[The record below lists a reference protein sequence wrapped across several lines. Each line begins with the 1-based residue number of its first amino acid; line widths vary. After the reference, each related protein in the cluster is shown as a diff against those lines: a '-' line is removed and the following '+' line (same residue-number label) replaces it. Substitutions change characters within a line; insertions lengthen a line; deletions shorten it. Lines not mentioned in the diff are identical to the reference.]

1 MGKKLD
7 ERTREVT
14 ELIAGIS
21 SCEKALEDAV
31 ARRAPSNEVIRWYS
45 GAMAASRARKEYLPR
60 ARKQLSGSAVEFMGV
75 LVEEVSEKVE
85 LGKVF
90 TEYETAKVMGNALG
104 AICGTMT
111 AFIERNRKYYLGI
124 LGASVL
130 MLLYGVSSKSFLL
143 PLSVTYLVSLL
154 LIAHFVLNTLF
165 RYTKEKS
172 RVDKTLYLQDRVGSA
187 VFNSLSEE
195 QIGVVRYLYSE
206 RILAE
211 QSLTES
217 IFAVTRFEEYGYRNG
232 DSIGGFSEELDRE
245 IEEALDELASKFI
258 WNTVLNVSTG
268 RSADYLD
275 CIRIKRWFVKES
287 EGSGESVGA

>member
-1 MGKKLD
+1 MGRELD

-31 ARRAPSNEVIRWYS
+31 ARRAPSNEVIRWYN
-45 GAMAASRARKEYLPR
+45 GAMTAPRAKKEYLPR
-60 ARKQLSGSAVEFMGV
+60 ARKQLSLSAVEFMGA
-75 LVEEVSEKVE
+75 LVEEVSEKVD
-85 LGKVF
+85 LSKVF
-90 TEYETAKVMGNALG
+90 TEYEKAKVMGNALG

-111 AFIERNRKYYLGI
+111 EFIKRNRKYYLGI
-124 LGASVL
+124 LGASAL

-187 VFNSLSEE
+187 AFNSLSEE
-195 QIGVVRYLYSE
+195 QIGIVRYLYSE
-206 RILAE
+206 RVLTE

-217 IFAVTRFEEYGYRNG
+217 IIAVTKLEEYGYRNG
-232 DSIGGFSEELDRE
+232 DSIGGFSEEFDKE
-245 IEEALDELASKFI
+245 IKEALEELASKFI

-268 RSADYLD
+268 MSADWLD

-287 EGSGESVGA
+287 EDGGESANA

>member
-1 MGKKLD
+1 MGRVLD

-31 ARRAPSNEVIRWYS
+31 ARRAPSNEVIRWYN
-45 GAMAASRARKEYLPR
+45 GAMTASRARKEYLPR
-60 ARKQLSGSAVEFMGV
+60 SRKQLSGSAVEFMGA
-75 LVEEVSEKVE
+75 LVDDVSEKVD
-85 LGKVF
+85 LSKVF
-90 TEYETAKVMGNALG
+90 TEYEKAKVMGNALG

-111 AFIERNRKYYLGI
+111 EFIKRNRKYYLGI
-124 LGASVL
+124 LGASAL

-154 LIAHFVLNTLF
+154 LVAHFVLNTLF
-165 RYTKEKS
+165 RYTKEKG
-172 RVDKTLYLQDRVGSA
+172 RVDKTLYLQDRIGSA

-195 QIGVVRYLYSE
+195 QIGIVRYLYSE

-217 IFAVTRFEEYGYRNG
+217 IIAVTRLEEYGYRNG
-232 DSIGGFSEELDRE
+232 DSIGGFSEEFDKE
-245 IEEALDELASKFI
+245 IASVLDELSGKFI

-268 RSADYLD
+268 RSADWLD

-287 EGSGESVGA
+287 EGSGEGAGA

>member
-1 MGKKLD
+1 MGRELD

-31 ARRAPSNEVIRWYS
+31 ARRALSNEVIRWYN
-45 GAMAASRARKEYLPR
+45 GAMTASRARKEYLPR
-60 ARKQLSGSAVEFMGV
+60 NKKKLSLSAVEFMGA

-85 LGKVF
+85 LSKVF
-90 TEYETAKVMGNALG
+90 TEYEKAKVMGNALG

-111 AFIERNRKYYLGI
+111 EFIKRNRKYYLGI
-124 LGASVL
+124 LGASAL

-154 LIAHFVLNTLF
+154 LVAHFVLNTLF

-172 RVDKTLYLQDRVGSA
+172 RVDKTLYLQDRIGSA

-195 QIGVVRYLYSE
+195 QIGIVRYLYSE

-217 IFAVTRFEEYGYRNG
+217 IIAVTRLEEYGYRNG

-245 IEEALDELASKFI
+245 LASALDELASKFI
-258 WNTVLNVSTG
+258 WNTVLSVSTG

-287 EGSGESVGA
+287 DGSGEDAGA

>member
-1 MGKKLD
+1 MGRKLD

-31 ARRAPSNEVIRWYS
+31 VRRAPSNEVIRWYN
-45 GAMAASRARKEYLPR
+45 GAMAASRAKKEYLPR
-60 ARKQLSGSAVEFMGV
+60 TRKQLSGSAVEFMGE
-75 LVEEVSEKVE
+75 LVEEVSEKVD
-85 LGKVF
+85 LRKVF
-90 TEYETAKVMGNALG
+90 TEYESAKAMGNALG

-111 AFIERNRKYYLGI
+111 EFIRQNKKYYFGI
-124 LGASVL
+124 LGSSAL

-143 PLSVTYLVSLL
+143 PLSITYLVSLL

-172 RVDKTLYLQDRVGSA
+172 RVDKTLYLQDRIGSA

-217 IFAVTRFEEYGYRNG
+217 IFAVTRLEEYGYRNG

-245 IEEALDELASKFI
+245 IASALDELASKFI

-287 EGSGESVGA
+287 EGSGEGAGA

>member
-1 MGKKLD
+1 MGREID
-7 ERTREVT
+7 ERTREAT

-31 ARRAPSNEVIRWYS
+31 VRRAPSNEVIRWYN
-45 GAMAASRARKEYLPR
+45 GAMTANRAKKEYLPR
-60 ARKQLSGSAVEFMGV
+60 TRKQLSGSAVEFMRA
-75 LVEEVSEKVE
+75 LVEDVSDKVD
-85 LGKVF
+85 LSKVF
-90 TEYETAKVMGNALG
+90 TEYEKAKVMGNALG

-111 AFIERNRKYYLGI
+111 EFIKRNRKYYLGI
-124 LGASVL
+124 LGASAL

-172 RVDKTLYLQDRVGSA
+172 RVDKTLYLQDIVGSA
-187 VFNSLSEE
+187 AFNSLSEE
-195 QIGVVRYLYSE
+195 QIGIVRYLYSE
-206 RILAE
+206 RVLAE
-211 QSLTES
+211 QNLTES
-217 IFAVTRFEEYGYRNG
+217 IIAVTRLEEYGYRNG

-245 IEEALDELASKFI
+245 IASALDELASKFI

-268 RSADYLD
+268 RSVDWLD

-287 EGSGESVGA
+287 DGSGEGA

>member
-1 MGKKLD
+1 MGRALD

-14 ELIAGIS
+14 ELVAGIS

-45 GAMAASRARKEYLPR
+45 GAMTASRVKKEYLPR
-60 ARKQLSGSAVEFMGV
+60 ARKQLSGSAVEFMGA
-75 LVEEVSEKVE
+75 LVEEVSEKVD
-85 LGKVF
+85 LSKVF
-90 TEYETAKVMGNALG
+90 TEYETAKIMGNALG
-104 AICGTMT
+104 AICGTLT
-111 AFIERNRKYYLGI
+111 AFIKQNRKYYLGI
-124 LGASVL
+124 LGASAL

-154 LIAHFVLNTLF
+154 LVAHFVLNTLF

-172 RVDKTLYLQDRVGSA
+172 RVDKTLYLQDRIGSA

-195 QIGVVRYLYSE
+195 QIGIVRYLYSE
-206 RILAE
+206 RILTE
-211 QSLTES
+211 HSLTES
-217 IFAVTRFEEYGYRNG
+217 IIAVTRLEEYGYRNG
-232 DSIGGFSEELDRE
+232 DSIGGFSEEFDKE
-245 IEEALDELASKFI
+245 IEEALEELASKFI
-258 WNTVLNVSTG
+258 WNTVLSVSTG

-287 EGSGESVGA
+287 DGSGEGA

>member
-1 MGKKLD
+1 MGRELD

-14 ELIAGIS
+14 GLIAGIS

-31 ARRAPSNEVIRWYS
+31 VRRAPSNEVIRWYS
-45 GAMAASRARKEYLPR
+45 GAMTASRARKEYLPR
-60 ARKQLSGSAVEFMGV
+60 NKKQLSGSAVEFMGA
-75 LVEEVSEKVE
+75 LVEEVSEKVD
-85 LGKVF
+85 LSKVF
-90 TEYETAKVMGNALG
+90 TEYERAKAMGNALG
-104 AICGTMT
+104 AICGAMT
-111 AFIERNRKYYLGI
+111 AFIKRNRKYYLGI
-124 LGASVL
+124 LGVSSL

-217 IFAVTRFEEYGYRNG
+217 IIAVTRLEEYGYRNG

-245 IEEALDELASKFI
+245 IASALDELASKFI
-258 WNTVLNVSTG
+258 WNTVLSVSTG

-287 EGSGESVGA
+287 DGSGEGA

>member
-1 MGKKLD
+1 MGRELD
-7 ERTREVT
+7 ERKREVT

-31 ARRAPSNEVIRWYS
+31 VRRAPSNEVIRWYN
-45 GAMAASRARKEYLPR
+45 GAMTASRAKKEYLPR
-60 ARKQLSGSAVEFMGV
+60 TSKQLYGSALAFMEA
-75 LVEEVSEKVE
+75 LVEDVSEKVD
-85 LGKVF
+85 LSKVF
-90 TEYETAKVMGNALG
+90 TEYERAKAMGNALG
-104 AICGTMT
+104 AICGTLT
-111 AFIERNRKYYLGI
+111 AFIKRNRKYYLGI
-124 LGASVL
+124 LGASAL

-187 VFNSLSEE
+187 AFNSLSEE
-195 QIGVVRYLYSE
+195 QIGIVRYLYSE

-217 IFAVTRFEEYGYRNG
+217 IFAVTRLEEYGYRNG

-245 IEEALDELASKFI
+245 INEALEELASKFI

-268 RSADYLD
+268 MSADWLD
-275 CIRIKRWFVKES
+275 CIRIKRWFIRES
-287 EGSGESVGA
+287 EESGESAGA

>member
-1 MGKKLD
+1 MGRELD

-31 ARRAPSNEVIRWYS
+31 ARRAPSNEVIRWYN
-45 GAMAASRARKEYLPR
+45 GAMTANRAKKEYLPR
-60 ARKQLSGSAVEFMGV
+60 SRKQLSGSAVEFMGA
-75 LVEEVSEKVE
+75 LVEEVSEKAD
-85 LGKVF
+85 LSKVF
-90 TEYETAKVMGNALG
+90 TEYETAKIMGNALG

-111 AFIERNRKYYLGI
+111 EFIKRNRKYYLGI
-124 LGASVL
+124 LGASAL

-154 LIAHFVLNTLF
+154 LVAHFVLNTLF

-187 VFNSLSEE
+187 VFSSLSEE
-195 QIGVVRYLYSE
+195 QIGIVRYLYSE

-217 IFAVTRFEEYGYRNG
+217 IFAVTRLEEYGYRNG

-245 IEEALDELASKFI
+245 IASALDELASKFI
-258 WNTVLNVSTG
+258 WDTVLNVSTG
-268 RSADYLD
+268 RSADWLD
-275 CIRIKRWFVKES
+275 CIRIKRWFIRES
-287 EGSGESVGA
+287 DGSGEGA

>member
-1 MGKKLD
+1 MDFLNF
-7 ERTREVT
+7 
-14 ELIAGIS
+14 AFS
-21 SCEKALEDAV
+21 S
-31 ARRAPSNEVIRWYS
+31 Y
-45 GAMAASRARKEYLPR
+45 
-60 ARKQLSGSAVEFMGV
+60 
-75 LVEEVSEKVE
+75 
-85 LGKVF
+85 
-90 TEYETAKVMGNALG
+90 G
-104 AICGTMT
+104 AICGTLT
-111 AFIERNRKYYLGI
+111 EFIKRNRKYYFGI
-124 LGASVL
+124 LGVSVL

-195 QIGVVRYLYSE
+195 EIGIVRYLYSE
-206 RILAE
+206 RLLTE

-217 IFAVTRFEEYGYRNG
+217 IIAVTRLEEYGYRNG

-245 IEEALDELASKFI
+245 IASALDELASKFI

-268 RSADYLD
+268 RSADWLD
-275 CIRIKRWFVKES
+275 CIRIKRWFIRES
-287 EGSGESVGA
+287 EESGESAGA

>member
-1 MGKKLD
+1 MGRELD
-7 ERTREVT
+7 ERKREVT

-31 ARRAPSNEVIRWYS
+31 VRRAPSNEVIRWYN
-45 GAMAASRARKEYLPR
+45 GAMTASRARKEYLPR
-60 ARKQLSGSAVEFMGV
+60 SRKQLSGSAVEFMRV
-75 LVEEVSEKVE
+75 LVEEVSEKAD
-85 LGKVF
+85 LSKVF
-90 TEYETAKVMGNALG
+90 TEYERAKAMGNALG

-111 AFIERNRKYYLGI
+111 AFIKRNRKYYLGI
-124 LGASVL
+124 LGASAL

-165 RYTKEKS
+165 LYTKEKS
-172 RVDKTLYLQDRVGSA
+172 CVDKTLYLQDRIGSA

-195 QIGVVRYLYSE
+195 QIGIVRYLYSE

-217 IFAVTRFEEYGYRNG
+217 IFAVTRLEEYGYRNG

-245 IEEALDELASKFI
+245 IASALDELASKFI

-268 RSADYLD
+268 RSADWLD

-287 EGSGESVGA
+287 EDGGESANA

>member
-1 MGKKLD
+1 MGRALD

-31 ARRAPSNEVIRWYS
+31 ARRAPSNEVIRWYN

-60 ARKQLSGSAVEFMGV
+60 SRKQLSGSAVAFMGA
-75 LVEEVSEKVE
+75 LVDDVSEKVD
-85 LGKVF
+85 LSKVF
-90 TEYETAKVMGNALG
+90 TEYETAKIMGNALG
-104 AICGTMT
+104 AICGTLT
-111 AFIERNRKYYLGI
+111 AFIKQNRKYYLGI
-124 LGASVL
+124 LGASAL
-130 MLLYGVSSKSFLL
+130 MLLYGVSSKSFIL

-154 LIAHFVLNTLF
+154 LVAHFVLNTLF

-172 RVDKTLYLQDRVGSA
+172 RVDKTLYLQDRIGSA

-195 QIGVVRYLYSE
+195 QIGIVRYLYSE

-217 IFAVTRFEEYGYRNG
+217 IIAVTRLEEYGYRNG
-232 DSIGGFSEELDRE
+232 DSIGGFSEEFDKE
-245 IEEALDELASKFI
+245 IEEALEELASKFI
-258 WNTVLNVSTG
+258 WNTVLSVSTG

-287 EGSGESVGA
+287 EGSGESAGA

>member
-1 MGKKLD
+1 MGRALD

-31 ARRAPSNEVIRWYS
+31 ARRAPSNEVIRWYN

-60 ARKQLSGSAVEFMGV
+60 AKKKLSLSAVEFMGE

-85 LGKVF
+85 LSKVF
-90 TEYETAKVMGNALG
+90 TEYERAKVTGNALG

-111 AFIERNRKYYLGI
+111 AFIKRNRKYYLGI
-124 LGASVL
+124 LGASAL

-154 LIAHFVLNTLF
+154 LVAHFVLNTLF

-172 RVDKTLYLQDRVGSA
+172 RVDKTLYLQDRIGSA

-195 QIGVVRYLYSE
+195 QIGIVRYLYSE

-217 IFAVTRFEEYGYRNG
+217 IIAVTRLEEYGYRNG
-232 DSIGGFSEELDRE
+232 DSIGGFSEEFDKE
-245 IEEALDELASKFI
+245 IEEALEELASKFI
-258 WNTVLNVSTG
+258 WNTVLSVSTG

-287 EGSGESVGA
+287 DGSGEGA

>member
-1 MGKKLD
+1 MGRKLD

-14 ELIAGIS
+14 GLIAGIS
-21 SCEKALEDAV
+21 SCEKGLEDAV

-45 GAMAASRARKEYLPR
+45 GAMTASRAKKEYLPR
-60 ARKQLSGSAVEFMGV
+60 TRKQLSGSAVEFMGA
-75 LVEEVSEKVE
+75 LVEDVSDKVD
-85 LGKVF
+85 LSKVF
-90 TEYETAKVMGNALG
+90 TEYERAKVTGNALG

-111 AFIERNRKYYLGI
+111 AFINRNRKYYFGL
-124 LGASVL
+124 LVASVL

-154 LIAHFVLNTLF
+154 LVGHFVLNTLF
-165 RYTKEKS
+165 RYTKENS
-172 RVDKTLYLQDRVGSA
+172 RVDKTLYLQDRIGSA

-195 QIGVVRYLYSE
+195 QIGIVRYLYSE

-217 IFAVTRFEEYGYRNG
+217 IIAVTRLEEYGYRNG

-245 IEEALDELASKFI
+245 IASALDELASKFI
-258 WNTVLNVSTG
+258 WNTVLSVSTG

-287 EGSGESVGA
+287 DGSGEGA

>member
-1 MGKKLD
+1 MGRELED
-7 ERTREVT
+7 RTREVT

-21 SCEKALEDAV
+21 SCEKALEDAI
-31 ARRAPSNEVIRWYS
+31 ARRAPSNEVIRWYN

-60 ARKQLSGSAVEFMGV
+60 NKKKLSLSAVEFMGA
-75 LVEEVSEKVE
+75 LVEEVSEKVD
-85 LGKVF
+85 LSKVF
-90 TEYETAKVMGNALG
+90 TEYETAKIMGNALG
-104 AICGTMT
+104 AICGTLT
-111 AFIERNRKYYLGI
+111 AFIKQNRKYYLGI
-124 LGASVL
+124 LGASAL

-154 LIAHFVLNTLF
+154 LVAHFVLNTLF

-187 VFNSLSEE
+187 AFNSLSEE

-206 RILAE
+206 RILTE

-217 IFAVTRFEEYGYRNG
+217 IIAVTRLEEYGYRNG
-232 DSIGGFSEELDRE
+232 DSIGSFSEELDRE
-245 IEEALDELASKFI
+245 IASALDELASKFI

-268 RSADYLD
+268 RSADWLD

-287 EGSGESVGA
+287 DGSGESAGA

>member
-1 MGKKLD
+1 MGRVLD

-31 ARRAPSNEVIRWYS
+31 ARRAPSNEVIRWYN

-60 ARKQLSGSAVEFMGV
+60 NKKKLSLSAVAFMGA
-75 LVEEVSEKVE
+75 LVEDVSEKVD
-85 LGKVF
+85 LSKVF
-90 TEYETAKVMGNALG
+90 TEYERAKVMGNALG

-111 AFIERNRKYYLGI
+111 EFVKRNRKYYLGI
-124 LGASVL
+124 LGVSSL

-154 LIAHFVLNTLF
+154 LVAHFVLNTLF

-172 RVDKTLYLQDRVGSA
+172 RVDKTLYLQDRIGSA

-195 QIGVVRYLYSE
+195 QIGIVRYLYSE

-217 IFAVTRFEEYGYRNG
+217 IIAVTRLEEYGYRNG
-232 DSIGGFSEELDRE
+232 DSIGGFSEEFDKE
-245 IEEALDELASKFI
+245 IEEALEELASKFI
-258 WNTVLNVSTG
+258 WNTVLSVSTG

-287 EGSGESVGA
+287 DGSGEGA

>member
-1 MGKKLD
+1 MGRALD

-14 ELIAGIS
+14 ELLAGIS

-31 ARRAPSNEVIRWYS
+31 ARRAPSNEVIRWYN
-45 GAMAASRARKEYLPR
+45 GAMTANRAKKEYLPR
-60 ARKQLSGSAVEFMGV
+60 TRKQLSGSAVEFMRA
-75 LVEEVSEKVE
+75 LVEDVSDKVD
-85 LGKVF
+85 LSKVF
-90 TEYETAKVMGNALG
+90 TEYEKAKVMGNALG

-111 AFIERNRKYYLGI
+111 EFIKRNRKYYLGI
-124 LGASVL
+124 LGVSSL

-154 LIAHFVLNTLF
+154 LVAHFVLSTLF
-165 RYTKEKS
+165 RYTKEKN
-172 RVDKTLYLQDRVGSA
+172 RIDKTLYLQDRIGSA

-195 QIGVVRYLYSE
+195 QIGVVRYLYSD
-206 RILAE
+206 RILTE

-217 IFAVTRFEEYGYRNG
+217 IIAITRLEEYGYRNG

-245 IEEALDELASKFI
+245 IEEALEELAGKFI

-287 EGSGESVGA
+287 EGSGEGANA

>member
-1 MGKKLD
+1 MGRELD

-14 ELIAGIS
+14 DLIAGIS

-31 ARRAPSNEVIRWYS
+31 ARRAPSNEVIRWYN
-45 GAMAASRARKEYLPR
+45 GAMTANRAKKEYLPR
-60 ARKQLSGSAVEFMGV
+60 ARKQLSGSAVEFMGE

-85 LGKVF
+85 LSKVF
-90 TEYETAKVMGNALG
+90 TEYEKARAIGSALG

-111 AFIERNRKYYLGI
+111 EFIRQNKKYYFGI
-124 LGASVL
+124 LGASAL

-143 PLSVTYLVSLL
+143 PLSITYLVSLL
-154 LIAHFVLNTLF
+154 LIAHFGLNTLF

-187 VFNSLSEE
+187 VFNSLSEA
-195 QIGVVRYLYSE
+195 QIGIVRYLYSE
-206 RILAE
+206 RVLTE

-217 IFAVTRFEEYGYRNG
+217 IIAVTRLEEYGYRNG

-245 IEEALDELASKFI
+245 IEVALGELASKFI
-258 WNTVLNVSTG
+258 WNTVLSVSTG

-275 CIRIKRWFVKES
+275 CIRIKRWFIKES
-287 EGSGESVGA
+287 EGSGESAGA

>member
-1 MGKKLD
+1 MGRELD

-31 ARRAPSNEVIRWYS
+31 ARRAPSNEVIRWYN

-60 ARKQLSGSAVEFMGV
+60 AKKKLSLSAVEFMGE

-85 LGKVF
+85 LSKVF
-90 TEYETAKVMGNALG
+90 TEYERAKVTGNALG

-111 AFIERNRKYYLGI
+111 AFINRKRKYYFGL
-124 LGASVL
+124 LVASAL
-130 MLLYGVSSKSFLL
+130 TLLYGVPSKSFLL

-154 LIAHFVLNTLF
+154 LVGHFVLNTLF
-165 RYTKEKS
+165 RYTNEKGH
-172 RVDKTLYLQDRVGSA
+172 VDRTLYLQDRVGSA

-195 QIGVVRYLYSE
+195 QIGIVRYLYSE
-206 RILAE
+206 RVLTE
-211 QSLTES
+211 QSLIDS
-217 IFAVTRFEEYGYRNG
+217 IIAVTKLEEYGYRNG
-232 DSIGGFSEELDRE
+232 DSIGGFSEEFDKE
-245 IEEALDELASKFI
+245 IKEALEELASKFI

-268 RSADYLD
+268 MSADWLD

-287 EGSGESVGA
+287 EDGGESANA

>member
-1 MGKKLD
+1 MGRELD

-31 ARRAPSNEVIRWYS
+31 ARRAPPNEVIRWYN
-45 GAMAASRARKEYLPR
+45 GAMTASRARKEYLPR
-60 ARKQLSGSAVEFMGV
+60 SRKQLSGSAVEFMGA
-75 LVEEVSEKVE
+75 LVEEVSEKVD
-85 LGKVF
+85 LSKVF
-90 TEYETAKVMGNALG
+90 TEYERAKAMGNALG
-104 AICGTMT
+104 AICGAMT
-111 AFIERNRKYYLGI
+111 AFIKRNRKYYLGI
-124 LGASVL
+124 LGVSSL

-172 RVDKTLYLQDRVGSA
+172 RVDKTLYLQDRIGSA

-195 QIGVVRYLYSE
+195 QIGIVRYLYSE
-206 RILAE
+206 RILTE
-211 QSLTES
+211 HGLTES
-217 IFAVTRFEEYGYRNG
+217 IFAVTRLEEYGYRNG
-232 DSIGGFSEELDRE
+232 DSIGGFSEEFDKE
-245 IEEALDELASKFI
+245 IEEALEELASKFI
-258 WNTVLNVSTG
+258 WNTVLSVSTG

-275 CIRIKRWFVKES
+275 CIRIKRWFIKE
-287 EGSGESVGA
+287 SGESGEGAGA

>member
-1 MGKKLD
+1 MGRVLD

-31 ARRAPSNEVIRWYS
+31 ARRALSNEVIRWYS
-45 GAMAASRARKEYLPR
+45 GAMTASRARKEYLPR
-60 ARKQLSGSAVEFMGV
+60 NKKQLSGSAVEFMGA
-75 LVEEVSEKVE
+75 LVEEVSEKVD
-85 LGKVF
+85 LSKVF
-90 TEYETAKVMGNALG
+90 TEYETAKIMGNALG
-104 AICGTMT
+104 AICGTLT
-111 AFIERNRKYYLGI
+111 AFIKQNRKYYLGI
-124 LGASVL
+124 LGASAL

-154 LIAHFVLNTLF
+154 FIAHFVLNTLF

-206 RILAE
+206 RILTE

-217 IFAVTRFEEYGYRNG
+217 IIAVTRLEEYGYRNG
-232 DSIGGFSEELDRE
+232 DSIGSFSEELDRE
-245 IEEALDELASKFI
+245 IASALDELASKFI

-287 EGSGESVGA
+287 DGSGEGA

>member
-1 MGKKLD
+1 MGRALD

-31 ARRAPSNEVIRWYS
+31 VRRAPSNEVIRWYN

-60 ARKQLSGSAVEFMGV
+60 AKKKLSLSAVEFMGE
-75 LVEEVSEKVE
+75 LVEEVSEKVD
-85 LGKVF
+85 LRKVF
-90 TEYETAKVMGNALG
+90 TEYESAKAIGNALG
-104 AICGTMT
+104 AICGNMT
-111 AFIERNRKYYLGI
+111 AFIKRNRKYYLGI

-143 PLSVTYLVSLL
+143 PLSVTYLVGLL

-172 RVDKTLYLQDRVGSA
+172 RVDKTLYLQDRIGSA

-195 QIGVVRYLYSE
+195 QIGIVRYLYSE
-206 RILAE
+206 RILTE

-217 IFAVTRFEEYGYRNG
+217 IISVTRLEEYGYRNG

-245 IEEALDELASKFI
+245 IASALDELASKFI

-268 RSADYLD
+268 RSADWLD
-275 CIRIKRWFVKES
+275 CIRIKRWFIRES
-287 EGSGESVGA
+287 EESGESAGA

>member
-1 MGKKLD
+1 MGRALD

-31 ARRAPSNEVIRWYS
+31 ARRAPSNEVIRWYN
-45 GAMAASRARKEYLPR
+45 GAMAANRAKKEYLPR
-60 ARKQLSGSAVEFMGV
+60 TRKQLSGSAVEFMGA
-75 LVEEVSEKVE
+75 LVEEVSEKVD
-85 LGKVF
+85 LSKVF
-90 TEYETAKVMGNALG
+90 TEHERAKVTGNALG
-104 AICGTMT
+104 AICGMLT
-111 AFIERNRKYYLGI
+111 AFIKRNRKYYLCI

-154 LIAHFVLNTLF
+154 LVGHFVLNTLF
-165 RYTKEKS
+165 RYTNEKGH
-172 RVDKTLYLQDRVGSA
+172 VDRTLYLQDRVGSA

-195 QIGVVRYLYSE
+195 QIGIVRYLYSE
-206 RILAE
+206 RILTE
-211 QSLTES
+211 HGLTES
-217 IFAVTRFEEYGYRNG
+217 IFAVTRLEEYGYRNG
-232 DSIGGFSEELDRE
+232 DSIGSFSEEYDRE
-245 IEEALDELASKFI
+245 IEEALEELASKFI
-258 WNTVLNVSTG
+258 WNTVLSVSTG

-287 EGSGESVGA
+287 DGSGEGA

>member
-1 MGKKLD
+1 MGREID

-21 SCEKALEDAV
+21 SCEKALEDAI
-31 ARRAPSNEVIRWYS
+31 ARRAPSNEVIRWYN

-60 ARKQLSGSAVEFMGV
+60 NKKQLSGSAVEFMGA
-75 LVEEVSEKVE
+75 LVEEVSEKVD
-85 LGKVF
+85 LSKVF
-90 TEYETAKVMGNALG
+90 TEYETVKIMGNALG
-104 AICGTMT
+104 AICGTLT
-111 AFIERNRKYYLGI
+111 AFIKQNRKYYLGI
-124 LGASVL
+124 LGASAL

-172 RVDKTLYLQDRVGSA
+172 RVDKTLYLQDRIGSA

-195 QIGVVRYLYSE
+195 QIGIVRYLYSE

-217 IFAVTRFEEYGYRNG
+217 IIAVTRLEEYGYRNG
-232 DSIGGFSEELDRE
+232 DSIGGFSEEFDKE
-245 IEEALDELASKFI
+245 IEEALEELASKFI
-258 WNTVLNVSTG
+258 WNTVLSVSTG

-287 EGSGESVGA
+287 DGSGEGA